1 MPILTNPKHER
12 FAQELAKGKTGDEA
26 YVLAGYKRN
35 KDNASRLKASEGI
48 LARVSELLTP
58 SATKAQI
65 TIESLTQMY
74 LEDRRLAQEANQL
87 SVSKGAADS
96 LAKLYGLLIDR
107 AENGKPGDFA
117 RLTEDELDRFIA
129 QREGRASGGVP
140 RARVAPGARAP
151 VPSGRPN

>member
-12 FAQELAKGKTGDEA
+12 FAQELAKGKTGDEV

-35 KDNASRLKASEGI
+35 KDNASRLKATESI

-58 SATKAQI
+58 SATKAEI

-74 LEDRRLAQEANQL
+74 LEDRKDARALGQMA
-87 SVSKGAADS
+87 VSKGAADS

-140 RARVAPGARAP
+140 RKGTTPGARAP